1 MSTAVVTGAAS
12 GIGRAVAL
20 HLARDGY
27 SVALVDVDEPGMKAT
42 VRSIESAS
50 GVAQAFKSDV
60 CDPHQLGVTV
70 REVLASMGSPDLL
83 VNVAGIAVAATVLDT
98 SDQDWN
104 RIIGTNLTGP
114 FLLTRAILP
123 LMLDAGAG
131 VIVNVASVAGVVGM
145 PARAAYCA
153 SKAGLIGLTRAVAA
167 DYASLGIRCVAVCP
181 GTVETEWID
190 RIVAGES
197 DPAAT
202 HATSEESMPPDI
214 PITTL
219 ALNLPGGANSL
230 FLAGVH
236 LCTQAQSFGG
246 TFTSRLTRE
255 VRWEMSDPAALPA
268 GHLVDLLT
276 AQGSAQPFTMEALQA
291 LPSWAP

>member
-1 MSTAVVTGAAS
+1 MKTAVVTGAAS

-27 SVALVDVDEPGMKAT
+27 GVALVDVDAAGMKET
-42 VRSIESAS
+42 VRSIESAA
-50 GVAQAFKSDV
+50 GVAQAFQSDV

-104 RIIGTNLTGP
+104 RVIGTNLTGP

-123 LMLDAGAG
+123 LMLDAGSG
-131 VIVNVASVAGVVGM
+131 VIVNVASVAGVVGL

-167 DYASLGIRCVAVCP
+167 DYASLGVRCVAVCP

-190 RIVAGES
+190 RIIAGES

-202 HATSEESMPPDI
+202 RERMAARQLDGRIGTPEEI
-214 PITTL
+214 
-219 ALNLPGGANSL
+219 
-230 FLAGVH
+230 
-236 LCTQAQSFGG
+236 AQVIAF
-246 TFTSRLTRE
+246 
-255 VRWEMSDPAALPA
+255 V
-268 GHLVDLLT
+268 
-276 AQGSAQPFTMEALQA
+276 GSANASYMTGATIPVDGGMLAD
-291 LPSWAP
+291 

>member
-27 SVALVDVDEPGMKAT
+27 GVALVDVDESGMKET

-50 GVAQAFKSDV
+50 GIAQAFRSDV
-60 CDPHQLGVTV
+60 CDTHQLGETV
-70 REVLASMGSPDLL
+70 REVLGSMGSPNLL

-123 LMLDAGAG
+123 LMLDAGSG
-131 VIVNVASVAGVVGM
+131 VIVNVASVAGIVGLS
-145 PARAAYCA
+145 ARAAYCA

-190 RIVAGES
+190 RIIAGDS

-202 HATSEESMPPDI
+202 RERMAARQLNGRMGTPEEIAATIAFIAS
-214 PITTL
+214 
-219 ALNLPGGANSL
+219 PGGGFFNGA
-230 FLAGVH
+230 AVVVD
-236 LCTQAQSFGG
+236 GG
-246 TFTSRLTRE
+246 
-255 VRWEMSDPAALPA
+255 M
-268 GHLVDLLT
+268 T
-276 AQGSAQPFTMEALQA
+276 AV
-291 LPSWAP
+291 